1 MARETAR
8 TMVIEITQFD
18 GKWRI
23 HIDEKFQF
31 EDLDDMKNHLEKFLT
46 TKQDK
51 GNLRII
57 NDGI

>member
-1 MARETAR
+1 
-8 TMVIEITQFD
+8 MVIEITQFD